1 MLIKNVPLDSNFIIS
16 ILSDNHSYR
25 QPPAHGNSENN
36 SRALFIRHRHL
47 EDTGKTLGGFEFHKL
62 TRIFKNIASLHF
74 DARNT
79 DNAILPY
86 SCPINTHRH
95 WILSLQSHPCIT
107 YSHTM
112 WKKSIYRCVGQS
124 TLTQWYIV
132 FTSFTKFATLVS
144 LLLFSIWWIFS
155 LKVIWIK
162 A

>member
-86 SCPINTHRH
+86 SCPINT
-95 WILSLQSHPCIT
+95 Q
-107 YSHTM
+107 
-112 WKKSIYRCVGQS
+112 
-124 TLTQWYIV
+124 TLNTL
-132 FTSFTKFATLVS
+132 FTKPSMYYILAHGKSRFTVVLVS
-144 LLLFSIWWIFS
+144 LRLRSDISFSVLLPSSQRLFPYSS
-155 LKVIWIK
+155 LAYDGYLASK
-162 A
+162 

>member
-1 MLIKNVPLDSNFIIS
+1 MSLDSNFIIS

-86 SCPINTHRH
+86 SCPINTQTLNTLFTKPSMYY
-95 WILSLQSHPCIT
+95 ILAHG
-107 YSHTM
+107 
-112 WKKSIYRCVGQS
+112 KKSIYRCVGQS

-132 FTSFTKFATLVS
+132 FSSFTKFATLVS

>member
-1 MLIKNVPLDSNFIIS
+1 MLIKNVSLDSNFIIS

-47 EDTGKTLGGFEFHKL
+47 EDTGNTLGGFEFHKL

-86 SCPINTHRH
+86 SCPINTQTLNTLFTKPSMYY
-95 WILSLQSHPCIT
+95 ILAHNVEKVDLLLCWSV
-107 YSHTM
+107 YAYAV
-112 WKKSIYRCVGQS
+112 IYRFQFFYQVRNPCFP
-124 TLTQWYIV
+124 TPL
-132 FTSFTKFATLVS
+132 
-144 LLLFSIWWIFS
+144 
-155 LKVIWIK
+155 
-162 A
+162 

>member
-1 MLIKNVPLDSNFIIS
+1 MLIKNISLDSNFIIS

-86 SCPINTHRH
+86 SCPINTQTLNTLFTKPSMYY
-95 WILSLQSHPCIT
+95 ILAHG
-107 YSHTM
+107 
-112 WKKSIYRCVGQS
+112 KKSIYRCVGQS

-132 FTSFTKFATLVS
+132 FSSFTKFATLVS

>member
-86 SCPINTHRH
+86 SCPINTQTLNTLFTKPSMYY
-95 WILSLQSHPCIT
+95 ILAHYVEKVDLPLCWSV
-107 YSHTM
+107 YAYAV
-112 WKKSIYRCVGQS
+112 IYRYQPLFPYS
-124 TLTQWYIV
+124 
-132 FTSFTKFATLVS
+132 S
-144 LLLFSIWWIFS
+144 LAYDGYLAS
-155 LKVIWIK
+155 K
-162 A
+162 